1 MADYAVGDL
10 QGCLQPFLALLEDIA
25 FDPARDRVWLVGD
38 LINRGPESLETLR
51 YVRSLGE
58 AASVVLGNHD
68 LFFLAVA
75 AGAPARISAGDTIS
89 PILDAP
95 DAGELVTWLRQC
107 PLLHVEGDWAM
118 VHAGLLPEWSIDQAR
133 SLAAEV
139 EERLRAPDWKAFLHE
154 LFGNKPDNWH
164 QGLNGWDRYRVIIN
178 AMTRMRYLTKEDHRI
193 DLKPKGPLENAPEH
207 LIAWFA
213 APNPAW
219 ASHTLICG
227 HWSALGF
234 RDMGHVISLDS
245 GCVWG
250 QSLTAVRLQDRQI
263 FRHPCPQV
271 AELMIGE

>member
-10 QGCLQPFLALLEDIA
+10 QGCLQPFLALLEDID
-25 FDPARDRVWLVGD
+25 FDPTRDRVWLVGD

-51 YVRSLGE
+51 YVRSLGD

-95 DAGELVTWLRQC
+95 DRQELIDWLRQC

-133 SLAAEV
+133 SLATEV

-178 AMTRMRYLTKEDHRI
+178 AMTRMRYLTKEGHRI
-193 DLKPKGPLENAPEH
+193 DLKPKGPLEHAPEH

-234 RDMGHVISLDS
+234 RDLGHVISLDS

-250 QSLTAVRLQDRQI
+250 QQLTAVRLQDRQI
-263 FRHPCPQV
+263 FRRPCPQV
-271 AELMIGE
+271 AELMIGD